1 MLEESDGT
9 RPPFRHIPCVQWVR
23 LAGGR
28 ATRCKRVTRRAGT
41 ANITH
46 CTPAS
51 CGVRL
56 VALVLLMSMHTQKP
70 NYAATQGLPRH
81 RQVSEAIYATA
92 CLSALSTQC
101 IFRKGCV
108 CIKNACSKPGAGKTP
123 AGVRSYA
130 KAFYGAHSTQYIS
143 RSRCACITNA
153 SASQGLEDS
162 GRCQKLCLS
171 NEKPARGWGDT
182 VRRQKL

>member
-56 VALVLLMSMHTQKP
+56 VALMLLMRRHTQKQIMQP
-70 NYAATQGLPRH
+70 PRGCQDTGRCQKLFMQQHASVLLAPSASFERDAYASKMHVASQGLARH
-81 RQVSEAIYATA
+81 RQVSEAMPKHSTVLIAPSTSHDRDAHALQMHQPARGWKTA
-92 CLSALSTQC
+92 
-101 IFRKGCV
+101 V
-108 CIKNACSKPGAGKTP
+108 
-123 AGVRSYA
+123 GVRSYA
-130 KAFYGAHSTQYIS
+130 SNHMLQ
-143 RSRCACITNA
+143 RS
-153 SASQGLEDS
+153 
-162 GRCQKLCLS
+162 
-171 NEKPARGWGDT
+171 
-182 VRRQKL
+182 